1 MASARRHFY
10 EGVIYRFK
18 FLMLATLLCAA
29 MTVIGFIL
37 GQVSQRVI
45 TIESQHVALFLLQVS
60 EGKWKWDEDINLEY
74 TSAFFTG
81 VYGMWNVY
89 ILALLCLYSPS
100 HKRWPSENGLC
111 TDLLTVKDLVN
122 LHFFLSLAGQDETN
136 EEIEFTPLPTEP
148 SELSSLTAMI
158 RKTATD

>member
-1 MASARRHFY
+1 M
-10 EGVIYRFK
+10 
-18 FLMLATLLCAA
+18 
-29 MTVIGFIL
+29 
-37 GQVSQRVI
+37 
-45 TIESQHVALFLLQVS
+45 
-60 EGKWKWDEDINLEY
+60 EY

-100 HKRWPSENGLC
+100 HKRWPSESGILKF
-111 TDLLTVKDLVN
+111 DKIFKFSE
-122 LHFFLSLAGQDETN
+122 LHVYHFLAGQDETN

-158 RKTATD
+158 KKTATD

>member
-1 MASARRHFY
+1 M
-10 EGVIYRFK
+10 
-18 FLMLATLLCAA
+18 
-29 MTVIGFIL
+29 
-37 GQVSQRVI
+37 
-45 TIESQHVALFLLQVS
+45 
-60 EGKWKWDEDINLEY
+60 EY

-100 HKRWPSENGLC
+100 HKRWPSESGQLK
-111 TDLLTVKDLVN
+111 LEKF
-122 LHFFLSLAGQDETN
+122 LHTKSNACFKILAGQDETN

-158 RKTATD
+158 KKTATD